1 MSLIKSLQQARE
13 RVLLR
18 VVESPAAQIVREF
31 TGNDLIDAK
40 KTARSQH
47 ISSDSRIVL
56 LLLPHSPELFL
67 LQIGLTLCGKVPA
80 VLPWPTTRVDGLK
93 YQRNLLHQ
101 LNQLPA
107 NHLITLPRLAENLQS
122 GVNFPISG
130 CKLADS
136 SRFET
141 MFMDRFTAEPR
152 HQAVTVDNCVLRRT
166 VVLTGAHRI
175 VQKCRHEAS

>member
-1 MSLIKSLQQARE
+1 MSLIKSLQQVGD

-18 VVESPAAQIVREF
+18 VVESPGAKSVREF
-31 TGNDLIDAK
+31 TGNNLIDADK
-40 KTARSQH
+40 RARSQP

-67 LQIGLTLCGKVPA
+67 FQIGLTLCGKVPA

-107 NHLITLPRLAENLQS
+107 DHLITLPRLAE
-122 GVNFPISG
+122 ISG
-130 CKLADS
+130 FWMPTRGRQSVRNYVHA
-136 SRFET
+136 
-141 MFMDRFTAEPR
+141 
-152 HQAVTVDNCVLRRT
+152 TVHRRT
-166 VVLTGAHRI
+166 STPARWP
-175 VQKCRHEAS
+175 C